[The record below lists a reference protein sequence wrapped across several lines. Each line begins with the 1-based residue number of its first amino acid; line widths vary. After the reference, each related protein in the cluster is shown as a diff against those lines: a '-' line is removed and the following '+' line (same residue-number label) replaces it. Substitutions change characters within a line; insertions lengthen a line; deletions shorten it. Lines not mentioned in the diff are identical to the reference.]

1 MKKIVAK
8 IRKVQET
15 KAEYRVAVGK
25 ESSMTLMEQIQQRLM
40 KLSPDMQR
48 EVLDFV
54 AFLQL
59 RSPKVIES
67 VSEAKRGKR
76 IKDLLTQL
84 GKTKAFTDIADPVAW
99 QRNTRKDR
107 PLPRRAS

>member
-1 MKKIVAK
+1 
-8 IRKVQET
+8 
-15 KAEYRVAVGK
+15 
-25 ESSMTLMEQIQQRLM
+25 MTLLEQIQQRLL

-59 RSPKVIES
+59 RSPKVIELS
-67 VSEAKRGKR
+67 SDAKRGKR

-84 GKTKAFTDIADPVAW
+84 GKTKAFADIADPIAW

-107 PLPRRAS
+107 PLHGRAS